1 MNPASIAGHVVEL
14 LTLAA
19 RGADPADRIAAG
31 FFRERRYLGSRDRRA
46 ISDALFGIIRH
57 RRYLEAL
64 LEEFLR
70 LNPSYAPI
78 DAAPGRY
85 IPLLLLHA
93 CARPGHDRE
102 VPEDPGPGTADAA
115 PDAAM
120 IADLDL
126 IWAPHFPGLDP
137 APLIGWAVAGK
148 ELGFLSE
155 TPAVTLAVRHSFQ
168 DWMAEEW
175 CKRWP
180 GEAAR
185 LLGALNTP
193 GPVAIRV
200 NRLRTDRAKCL
211 ARLAGEGIAASEVP
225 HPDGAL
231 VLEKRFNQNASG
243 AFREGWFEIQ
253 DLGSQV
259 ISLACGPKSGQ
270 LVIDGCAG
278 AGGKTLH
285 LAEMMRNSGEL
296 LAIDTDAARLKELAS
311 RARRAGVTIAKGI
324 LRNDVDQSKF
334 EGRADVVLVDAPC
347 TGSGT
352 IRRNPSLKWSIRE
365 DDVARYAR
373 RQIDLLEGYA
383 PLVRPGG
390 RMVYSTCS
398 LFRGENED
406 VVKKF
411 LKGNPGFRSVGLA
424 DVIPWPVETGPGK
437 GVTLLPHR
445 HGTDGFF
452 IAALERAR

>member
-14 LTLAA
+14 LTLAD
-19 RGADPADRIAAG
+19 RGGAPADRIAAG
-31 FFRERRYLGSRDRRA
+31 FFRDRRYLGSRDRRA
-46 ISDALFGIIRH
+46 ISDTFFGVIRH

-70 LNPSYAPI
+70 RNPSFAPI

-85 IPLLLLHA
+85 IPLMLIHA
-93 CARPGHDRE
+93 CAFPGQD
-102 VPEDPGPGTADAA
+102 PEASSTP
-115 PDAAM
+115 
-120 IADLDL
+120 ADLNL
-126 IWAPHFPGLDP
+126 IWTPRFPGLDP
-137 APLIGWAVAGK
+137 AALIAWIAEGK
-148 ELGFLSE
+148 DLGFLSE
-155 TPAVTLAVRHSFQ
+155 SPAVTLGVRHSFQ
-168 DWMAEEW
+168 DWMVEEW
-175 CKRWP
+175 FARWP
-180 GEAAR
+180 AEAAQ

-200 NRLRTDRAKCL
+200 NRLKADRAACL
-211 ARLAGEGIAASEVP
+211 GRITDEGIAATEVP
-225 HPDGAL
+225 FPDGAL

-253 DLGSQV
+253 DPGSQV
-259 ISLACGPKSGQ
+259 ISLVCSPKSGQ

-285 LAEMMRNSGEL
+285 LAELMRNSGEL
-296 LAIDTDAARLKELAS
+296 VAVDTDPARLKELS
-311 RARRAGVTIAKGI
+311 LRAKRAGVTIAKAI
-324 LRNDVDQSKF
+324 LRQDFDQAKF
-334 EGRADVVLVDAPC
+334 RGRAEVVLVDAPC

-365 DDVARYAR
+365 EDVARYAR
-373 RQIDLLEGYA
+373 RQLELLNDYA

-398 LFRGENED
+398 LFRAENEE

-411 LKGNPGFRSVGLA
+411 LGANADFRSMA
-424 DVIPWPVETGPGK
+424 CSDAIPWPVETGAGK

-452 IAALERAR
+452 IASLERAR